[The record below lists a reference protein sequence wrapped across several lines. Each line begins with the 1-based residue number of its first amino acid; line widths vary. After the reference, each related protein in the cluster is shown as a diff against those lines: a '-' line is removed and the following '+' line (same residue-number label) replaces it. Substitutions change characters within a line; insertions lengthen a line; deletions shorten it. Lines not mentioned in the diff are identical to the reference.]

1 MSTYAHSAPA
11 RANSTPATSGSS
23 VLFAFCDIVCRPVAF
38 SRWRSSTSPPMI
50 ARRVGVMNTITEPWK
65 TPMTMTCHQSSTPIA
80 TPTAVMPANTAISPA
95 ATMRMFRIETLS
107 ASAPANGDRTSD
119 GALFAAMTMPSTMG
133 ARSARSY
140 ARSGRA
146 SIVACIAPK

>member
-1 MSTYAHSAPA
+1 M
-11 RANSTPATSGSS
+11 
-23 VLFAFCDIVCRPVAF
+23 
-38 SRWRSSTSPPMI
+38 M

-65 TPMTMTCHQSSTPIA
+65 TPMIMTCHQSSRSIA
-80 TPTAVMPANTAISPA
+80 TPAAVMPANTAISPA

-107 ASAPANGDRTSD
+107 ASAPANGESTSD

-146 SIVACIAPK
+146 SIAACIPPK